1 MLRVTSGNEHRDRIL
16 FRIIYRI
23 DAKPHFFN
31 RDVATTGRLV
41 ADAGQYMDLYIVT
54 KVIFIIL
61 PQVIFPV

>member
-41 ADAGQYMDLYIVT
+41 ADAGQYMDLS
-54 KVIFIIL
+54 
-61 PQVIFPV
+61 